1 MDPGKQKGEKG
12 MEGKKLV
19 SDLPV
24 WLLEIQI
31 TRRKREQGFSMENA
45 HSHPDYELFYLISG
59 TCRMFIGHSIYYV
72 TAGDFIFVPPGQ
84 SHRTTY
90 ESSPVAERVAI
101 GFFEPVIGMMTAM
114 CGEEGVEKVLNASK
128 ITIPPKYNACVEEL
142 LQKMEEEEKR
152 QDSYSRM
159 MKAGKLLE
167 LLVLLGRAG
176 ERAGIPESL
185 NETEAAIQEA
195 ANYLYSH
202 YQEPLTLK
210 GMAQMAHMS
219 PAYFSKKFHRL
230 TGFGFKEYLTHVR
243 IQAAAEQL
251 LSGKQSVTEVALN
264 CGYSDGNYFG
274 DAFRK
279 IKGMSPNQ
287 FRKKNQ
293 I

>member
-1 MDPGKQKGEKG
+1 MT
-12 MEGKKLV
+12 
-19 SDLPV
+19 DLSAWPP
-24 WLLEIQI
+24 EIQI
-31 TRRKREQGFSMENA
+31 TRKKREQGFSMESA
-45 HSHPDYELFYLISG
+45 HSHPDYELFYLTSG
-59 TCRMFIGHSIYYV
+59 TCRMFVGHSIYYV
-72 TAGDFIFVPPGQ
+72 TAGDFILVRPGQ

-101 GFFEPVIGMMTAM
+101 GFFEPIVEMMTIM
-114 CGEEGVEKVLNASK
+114 CGEEGMKKALNASK
-128 ITIPPKYNACVEEL
+128 ITIPPEYNAWVEEL
-142 LQKMEEEEKR
+142 LQKMEAEEKR

-159 MKAGKLLE
+159 VKAGNLLE
-167 LLVLLGRAG
+167 LLALLGRVGEKAG
-176 ERAGIPESL
+176 VPESL

-202 YQEPLTLK
+202 YQEALTLD
-210 GMAQMAHMS
+210 GMARMTNMS

-243 IQAAAEQL
+243 IEAAAEQL
-251 LSGKQSVTEVALN
+251 LSGKQSVTEVALS

-287 FRKKNQ
+287 FRKKKQ
-293 I
+293 AESPQTFY